1 MDKIWSLLLPFARR
15 CVFCYNYTM
24 NMKSLGIVPEGEFLF
39 RDKPGSRSISM
50 RDVGFPEV
58 VRISHVCQR
67 QMVEQSADHIHSD
80 AIEIELCVKGRVLY
94 SNAGSSYRLS
104 AGSLYVSGAGVPH
117 HLVDFPK
124 NFEHYGICVAIPEKG
139 ASFLGFTPRETE
151 ALFKRLKS
159 LPPVP
164 DANTRR
170 IHRTFRELF
179 AAYDSLKGQE
189 RTLAMRALMMVLL
202 AEVAG
207 LAPAENERAS
217 DPSRRERIVAIAD
230 EMVHSPEKPYPLD
243 ALAGRVFLSVQN
255 FSAQFRRVTGWSPHA
270 YLVRCRISAAKRLL
284 RKGVS
289 VAAAGERLGF
299 SSISHFSSEFK
310 RIVGSSPS
318 EYIKRHRG
326 S

>member
-1 MDKIWSLLLPFARR
+1 
-15 CVFCYNYTM
+15 M
-24 NMKSLGIVPEGEFLF
+24 NMKLRGGVPEGEFFF

-50 RDVGFPEV
+50 RDVGFPEI

-67 QMVEQSADHIHSD
+67 QLVEQPADHVHGDS
-80 AIEIELCVKGRVLY
+80 IEIELCVKGRLQY
-94 SNAGSSYRLS
+94 SNDGHVYRLS
-104 AGSLYVSGAGVPH
+104 AGSLFVSGAGVPH
-117 HLVDFPK
+117 HIVALPK
-124 NFEHYGICVAIPEKG
+124 NLEHYGICVAIPRKG
-139 ASFLGFTPRETE
+139 AAFLGFTPREAA
-151 ALFKRLKS
+151 ALFRRLKA

-164 DANTRR
+164 NANIRR

-179 AAYDSLKGQE
+179 AAYDSLRGLE

-207 LAPAENERAS
+207 LAPAEGERAT

-230 EMVHSPEKPYPLD
+230 EMVHSPEKSYPLD
-243 ALAGRVFLSVQN
+243 ALAERVFLSVQN

-299 SSISHFSSEFK
+299 SSISHFSSEF
-310 RIVGSSPS
+310 RHIVGSSPS
-318 EYIKRHRG
+318 ECAKLHCV

>member
-1 MDKIWSLLLPFARR
+1 MLREGTFA
-15 CVFCYNYTM
+15 
-24 NMKSLGIVPEGEFLF
+24 F
-39 RDKPGSRSISM
+39 RDQPGSRSISM

-67 QMVEQSADHIHSD
+67 QLVEQPSDHVHGDSV
-80 AIEIELCVKGRVLY
+80 EIELCVKGRIQY
-94 SNAGSSYRLS
+94 SNAGRAYRLS
-104 AGSLYVSGAGVPH
+104 AGSLFVSGPGVPH
-117 HLVDFPK
+117 HIVALPK
-124 NFEHYGICVAIPEKG
+124 NLEHYGICVSVPNKG
-139 ASFLGFTPRETE
+139 GSFLGFTPRETE
-151 ALFKRLKS
+151 ALFRRLKA

-179 AAYDSLKGQE
+179 AAYDSLKGLE

-217 DPSRRERIVAIAD
+217 NPTRRERIRAIAD

-243 ALAGRVFLSVQN
+243 KLAERTFLSVQN
-255 FSAQFRRVTGWSPHA
+255 FSAQFRDVVGWSPHA
-270 YLVRCRISAAKRLL
+270 YLVKCRIAAAKRLL

-289 VAAAGERLGF
+289 VAAVGERLGF
-299 SSISHFSSEFK
+299 SSVSHFSSEF
-310 RIVGSSPS
+310 RRTVGISPREFAKKS
-318 EYIKRHRG
+318 CRK
-326 S
+326 

>member
-1 MDKIWSLLLPFARR
+1 
-15 CVFCYNYTM
+15 
-24 NMKSLGIVPEGEFLF
+24 MKSLGVVPEGEFLF

-67 QMVEQSADHIHSD
+67 QMVEQSADHVHGDS
-80 AIEIELCVKGRVLY
+80 IEIELCVKGRIRY
-94 SNAGSSYRLS
+94 SNAGRAYRLS
-104 AGSLYVSGAGVPH
+104 AGSLFVSGAGVPH
-117 HLVDFPK
+117 HIVALPK
-124 NFEHYGICVAIPEKG
+124 NLEHYGICVSIPRRGE
-139 ASFLGFTPRETE
+139 AFLGFTPRETA
-151 ALFKRLKS
+151 ALFKRLKA

-164 DANTRR
+164 NANTRR

-179 AAYDSLKGQE
+179 VAYDSLKGME

-207 LAPAENERAS
+207 LAPAEVERAS
-217 DPSRRERIVAIAD
+217 DPSRRERILAIAD
-230 EMVHSPEKPYPLD
+230 EMVHSPEKSYPLD
-243 ALAGRVFLSVQN
+243 SLAERVFLSVQN
-255 FSAQFRRVTGWSPHA
+255 FSAQFREIVGWSPHA
-270 YLVRCRISAAKRLL
+270 YLVRCRILAAKRLL

-310 RIVGSSPS
+310 RTEGLSPS
-318 EYIKRHRG
+318 EYARKGLGLFARKM
-326 S
+326 

>member
-1 MDKIWSLLLPFARR
+1 
-15 CVFCYNYTM
+15 M
-24 NMKSLGIVPEGEFLF
+24 NIKSLGVVPEGEFFF

-67 QMVEQSADHIHSD
+67 QLVEQPADHVHGD
-80 AIEIELCVKGRVLY
+80 RIEIELCVKGRLQY
-94 SNAGSSYRLS
+94 SNDGHVYRLS
-104 AGSLYVSGAGVPH
+104 AGSLFVSGAGVPH
-117 HLVDFPK
+117 HIVALPK
-124 NFEHYGICVAIPEKG
+124 NLEHYGICVVIPRKG
-139 ASFLGFTPRETE
+139 AAFLGFTPRETA
-151 ALFKRLKS
+151 ALFRRLKA

-164 DANTRR
+164 NANIKR
-170 IHRTFRELF
+170 IHRTFHELF
-179 AAYDSLKGQE
+179 AAYDSLRGLE

-207 LAPAENERAS
+207 LAPAEGERAS
-217 DPSRRERIVAIAD
+217 DPSRRERILAIAD
-230 EMVHSPEKPYPLD
+230 EMVHSPEKSYPLD
-243 ALAGRVFLSVQN
+243 ALAERVFLSVQN

-299 SSISHFSSEFK
+299 SSISHFSSEF
-310 RIVGSSPS
+310 RHVVGSSPS
-318 EYIKRHRG
+318 EFAKLHRV